1 MIAGEKPMTIPS
13 SLCLIFTEY
22 AICSHVQVGM
32 YTFESRSI
40 AYASLP
46 LVSLRFQELSTVLL
60 RLPPFHTD

>member
-1 MIAGEKPMTIPS
+1 MIAGEKPMTIRS

-46 LVSLRFQELSTVLL
+46 LVSLRF
-60 RLPPFHTD
+60 